1 MPTIDA
7 FCEHSHPVAPDT
19 LCSEAFAR
27 FDAEPEALLLAVV
40 EDGRP
45 VGVLERD
52 PFLRKLAA
60 ENGRTLYGN
69 RPVSTLMD
77 VEPVVVEGSIAVS
90 ALTDTLLAQ
99 SAHNVLRGFI
109 VTEQGR
115 YRGVGT
121 LVRLLQ
127 AGGRKDAESERLKAE
142 AETARQEAKT
152 AIEAAARSKSSFLT
166 LLSRELR
173 TPMNGVAAVADMLR
187 RQPLGPD
194 AQAYVQTIMDSSETT
209 MRILEDALDLVRA
222 EAGELVLNPKPVLLR
237 QMMDDLQALWGPRAV
252 QDGVSLMIGY
262 EGDTELAAEID
273 ALRLRQIFNQ
283 LIGNALKYARNGV
296 VEAFLAARAEGDR
309 IVVDARVRDNGQ
321 GIPADRLPHLFEV
334 AGEADHAKSGGLGLP
349 ICRLVIEA
357 MGGGIRAESN
367 AGQGAT
373 FRFGLKA
380 PRAWIETEE
389 APVSNV
395 AELSELNLAAQPHI
409 LIVDDNAT
417 NRVVAQALCEMF
429 GCTSAQVEDGVEALE
444 AVQAGRYDLVLM
456 DIKMPRM
463 DGVEAT
469 RAIRALDG
477 PVSELPIIAL
487 TANADPDDAKRYLE
501 IGMAAVV
508 EKPIKPERLRAAINT
523 ALSGAEAQTV
533 SDTQP
538 AARRGKR
545 VA

>member
-1 MPTIDA
+1 MPTINA
-7 FCEHSHPVAPDT
+7 FCEHSHPVSPDT

-99 SAHNVLRGFI
+99 SAHSVLRGFI

-115 YRGVGT
+115 YRGVAT

-142 AETARQEAKT
+142 AEAARQEAKT

-334 AGEADHAKSGGLGLP
+334 AGDTDHAKSGGLGLP

-357 MGGGIRAESN
+357 MGGAIRAESN
-367 AGQGAT
+367 PGQGAT

-395 AELSELNLAAQPHI
+395 SELSELNLSAQPHI

-429 GCTSAQVEDGVEALE
+429 GCTSSQVEDGVEALE

-523 ALSGAEAQTV
+523 ALSGAEVQTV

>member
-7 FCEHSHPVAPDT
+7 FCEHSSPITPET

-40 EDGRP
+40 EDDRP
-45 VGVLERD
+45 VGVVERD
-52 PFLRKLAA
+52 PFLRKLAS
-60 ENGRTLYGN
+60 ENGRTLYGA

-77 VEPVVVEGSIAVS
+77 IEPVVVEGSIAVS

-99 SAHNVLRGFI
+99 GAHNVLRGFI
-109 VTEQGR
+109 ITQQGR
-115 YRGVGT
+115 YQGVAT

-127 AGGRKDAESERLKAE
+127 AGGRRDAEADRLKAE
-142 AETARQEAKT
+142 VLSARAEAQQAV
-152 AIEAAARSKSSFLT
+152 EAAARAKSSFLT

-173 TPMNGVAAVADMLR
+173 TPMNGVAAVADLLR

-222 EAGELVLNPKPVLLR
+222 QAGELTLNPKPVLLR
-237 QMMDDLQALWGPRAV
+237 QLMDDLQALWGPRAV

-262 EGDTELAAEID
+262 EGDTELAAELD
-273 ALRLRQIFNQ
+273 SVRLRQIFNQ

-309 IVVDARVRDNGQ
+309 VVIEAWVRDNGQ
-321 GIPADRLPHLFEV
+321 GIAPDRMPHLFEV
-334 AGEADHAKSGGLGLP
+334 VADNDTAKTGGLGLP
-349 ICRLVIEA
+349 ICKLVVEA
-357 MGGGIRAESN
+357 MGGSIRAESN
-367 AGQGAT
+367 PGKGTT
-373 FRFGLKA
+373 FRFGLSA
-380 PRAWIETEE
+380 TRVWIESEE
-389 APVSNV
+389 APASNV
-395 AELSELNLAAQPHI
+395 AELAELSLAAQPHI

-429 GCTSAQVEDGVEALE
+429 GCTSAQAEDGVEALE
-444 AVQAGRYDLVLM
+444 AVQSGRYDLVLM

-469 RAIRALDG
+469 RAIRALNG
-477 PVSELPIIAL
+477 PNADIPIIAL

-523 ALSGAEAQTV
+523 ALAEVEADAPAQ
-533 SDTQP
+533 SEP
-538 AARRGKR
+538 ARRNTR

>member
-7 FCEHSHPVAPDT
+7 FCEHSNPIAPDT

-27 FDAEPEALLLAVV
+27 FDAEPDALLLAVV

-45 VGVLERD
+45 VGVVERD
-52 PFLRKLAA
+52 PFLRKLAS

-77 VEPVVVEGSIAVS
+77 IEPVVVDGSIAVS
-90 ALTDTLLAQ
+90 ALTETLLGQ

-109 VTEQGR
+109 VTSQGR
-115 YRGVGT
+115 YQGVGT

-127 AGGRKDAESERLKAE
+127 AGGRRDAEAERLKAE
-142 AETARQEAKT
+142 AETARQEARA
-152 AIEAAARSKSSFLT
+152 AIDAAARAKSGFLT

-194 AQAYVQTIMDSSETT
+194 AKAYVQTIMDSSETT

-222 EAGELVLNPKPVLLR
+222 EAGELALNPKPVLLR
-237 QMMDDLQALWGPRAV
+237 QMMDDLQALWGPRAI

-262 EGDTELAAEID
+262 EGDTEIAAEID

-296 VEAFLAARAEGDR
+296 VEAFLGARAEGDR
-309 IVVDARVRDNGQ
+309 VVIDARVRDNGQ
-321 GIPADRLPHLFEV
+321 GIAPERLPHLFEV
-334 AGEADHAKSGGLGLP
+334 AGDADAAKSGGLGLP
-349 ICRLVIEA
+349 ICRLVMEA

-367 AGQGAT
+367 PGQGST
-373 FRFGLKA
+373 FRFGLSA
-380 PRAWIETEE
+380 PRAWIESED

-395 AELSELNLAAQPHI
+395 SELSELNLSAQPHI

-444 AVQAGRYDLVLM
+444 AVQAGRYDLILM

-477 PVSELPIIAL
+477 PVSEIPIIAL

-523 ALSGAEAQTV
+523 ALSGAEAEAPAQ
-533 SDTQP
+533 TQP
-538 AARRGKR
+538 ARRNKR